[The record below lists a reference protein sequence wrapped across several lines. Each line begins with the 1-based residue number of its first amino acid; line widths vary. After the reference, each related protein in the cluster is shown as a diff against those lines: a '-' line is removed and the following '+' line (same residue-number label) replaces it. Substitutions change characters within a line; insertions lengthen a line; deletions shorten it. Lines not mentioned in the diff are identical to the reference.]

1 MEISLSCHH
10 RALNVIT
17 FVTGNRTHFDLLACQ
32 TNVRYLGSNYMLN
45 YVRDSMSEIY
55 FNLELKVG

>member
-32 TNVRYLGSNYMLN
+32 TIVRYLGMNYMLSL
-45 YVRDSMSEIY
+45 VMDSMSEIC
-55 FNLELKVG
+55 FNLEPKVG